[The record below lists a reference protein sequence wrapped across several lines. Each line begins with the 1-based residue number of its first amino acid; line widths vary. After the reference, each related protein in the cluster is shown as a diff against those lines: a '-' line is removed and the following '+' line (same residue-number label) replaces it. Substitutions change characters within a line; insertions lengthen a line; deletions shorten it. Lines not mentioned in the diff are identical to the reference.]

1 MIRQKRFYPSL
12 LFDDLNFDGR
22 KEAIYQSSVYVC
34 YIELNTASVSELDSL
49 TTDVN
54 YACGWDTV
62 VGTTGCFR
70 DYIGEQENEERIYDA
85 AASMGDG

>member
-1 MIRQKRFYPSL
+1 

-22 KEAIYQSSVYVC
+22 KEAIYQSSVYAC

-49 TTDVN
+49 IANVN
-54 YACGWDTV
+54 YACGWDTA

-70 DYIGEQENEERIYDA
+70 DYIGEQGNKNLCCCI
-85 AASMGDG
+85 DGRWLKLPRRKIALF